1 MKKYIES
8 GIYTTSSGKPA
19 VYVGK
24 YEASDGKLRD
34 SFCDI
39 PIELNDT
46 ITREDIIEFFKKN
59 GTKILSYITLA
70 PEYTGYDYGYIGKLP
85 QNLYQEIKELVDDW
99 SKNPFTKTTESPR
112 QVKILQHQ
120 EGGIYVKYDYQ
131 PAIYIGEY
139 ENSQGE
145 MKKCFCDVPMNFT
158 KNTTKEDVVKFLRKK
173 GTKVLDSII
182 MLHPNNTYYNYDY
195 LGQLPKTL
203 YTRIDKRIK
212 EWSTK
217 PWKSN

>member
-1 MKKYIES
+1 
-8 GIYTTSSGKPA
+8 
-19 VYVGK
+19 
-24 YEASDGKLRD
+24 
-34 SFCDI
+34 
-39 PIELNDT
+39 
-46 ITREDIIEFFKKN
+46 
-59 GTKILSYITLA
+59 
-70 PEYTGYDYGYIGKLP
+70 
-85 QNLYQEIKELVDDW
+85 
-99 SKNPFTKTTESPR
+99 
-112 QVKILQHQ
+112 
-120 EGGIYVKYDYQ
+120 
-131 PAIYIGEY
+131 
-139 ENSQGE
+139 

-182 MLHPNNTYYNYDY
+182 MLHLNNTYYNYDY